1 MAEAAAIALA
11 AIVTDRLHLQHIN
24 FLSDNQHL
32 VHFFNAEDQA
42 NLQTGGSNTFT
53 QVFANHTRQGDRRV
67 LKIQRS
73 QNHTADNLSRQALS
87 QSQSASHVSPCSLTD
102 KPWLKVL
109 LTDLL

>member
-42 NLQTGGSNTFT
+42 NLQTGGSNTL
-53 QVFANHTRQGDRRV
+53 
-67 LKIQRS
+67 LK
-73 QNHTADNLSRQALS
+73 
-87 QSQSASHVSPCSLTD
+87 CSLITQG
-102 KPWLKVL
+102 KEIEEF
-109 LTDLL
+109 